1 MARYALRRVGAAFIV
16 LLIMSFVAFMLI
28 NLAPGNT
35 LLAQIAASG
44 GIGATTNPEL
54 LAQYERELGLD
65 KPVLE
70 RYGNWLFNAVQG
82 DLGKSLANR
91 QQVTKLIGQRLPTSI
106 ELIIIGS
113 IVAALAVPLGV
124 MSAARQG
131 SKLDYSSRVGAIL
144 GLAMPNFFIGVLVIL
159 IFSRWLNIS
168 LGTLPPADIWENPV
182 QNLQKIIAPGLVLG
196 VALIA
201 TVMRMARSASLE
213 VLNEDYVR
221 TARAKGLGERVIV
234 SRHVLRNAM
243 IPILTIYGNQ
253 FAFLLGG
260 AVIIEQLFL
269 VPGIGQ
275 TTLRAINQRD
285 YPLVM
290 GATLVLGVVV
300 VFTNL
305 VVDLSY
311 GLIDPRIRY
320 S

>member
-44 GIGATTNPEL
+44 GIGATTDSAL
-54 LAQYERELGLD
+54 LAEYERELGLD

-70 RYGNWLFNAVQG
+70 RYGKWLFNAVQG
-82 DLGKSLANR
+82 DLGKSLATR

-124 MSAARQG
+124 MSAVRQG

-144 GLAMPNFFIGVLVIL
+144 GLAMPNFFIGVIVIL
-159 IFSRWLNIS
+159 VFSRWFNIS
-168 LGTLPPADIWENPV
+168 LATLPPADIWENPV
-182 QNLQKIIAPGLVLG
+182 ENLQKIIAPGLVLG

-221 TARAKGLGERVIV
+221 TARAKGLRERVIV

-275 TTLRAINQRD
+275 TTLRAISQRD

-311 GLIDPRIRY
+311 GLFDPRIRY

>member
-1 MARYALRRVGAAFIV
+1 
-16 LLIMSFVAFMLI
+16 MSFVAFMLI

-54 LAQYERELGLD
+54 LAEFERELGLD
-65 KPVLE
+65 KPVLT
-70 RYGNWLFNAVQG
+70 RYGDCLYNALQG

-113 IVAALAVPLGV
+113 IVAALAIPFGV
-124 MSAARQG
+124 MSAVRQG
-131 SKLDYSSRVGAIL
+131 SGLDYSSRVLAIL
-144 GLAMPNFFIGVLVIL
+144 GLAIPNFFIGVLAIL
-159 IFSRWLNIS
+159 IFSRWFNIS
-168 LGTLPPADIWENPV
+168 LGSLPPADIWENPI
-182 QNLQKIIAPGLVLG
+182 QNLQKIIVPGLVLG

-201 TVMRMARSASLE
+201 TVMRMARSASME

-221 TARAKGLGERVIV
+221 TARAKGLRERVV
-234 SRHVLRNAM
+234 VARHVVRNAM
-243 IPILTIYGNQ
+243 IPIITIYGNQ

-260 AVIIEQLFL
+260 AVIIEDLFL
-269 VPGIGQ
+269 VPGIGE

-290 GATLVLGVVV
+290 GTTLVLGAVV

-305 VVDLSY
+305 VVDLILRSDRSADQIQ
-311 GLIDPRIRY
+311 LRVEDERWRLNR
-320 S
+320 

>member
-1 MARYALRRVGAAFIV
+1 
-16 LLIMSFVAFMLI
+16 MSFVAFMLI

>member
-1 MARYALRRVGAAFIV
+1 
-16 LLIMSFVAFMLI
+16 MSFVAFMLI

-70 RYGNWLFNAVQG
+70 RYGKWLFNAVQG

-124 MSAARQG
+124 MSAVRQG

-144 GLAMPNFFIGVLVIL
+144 GLAMPNFFIGVIVIL
-159 IFSRWLNIS
+159 VFSRWFNIS
-168 LGTLPPADIWENPV
+168 LATLPPADIWENPV
-182 QNLQKIIAPGLVLG
+182 ENLQKIIAPGLVLG

-221 TARAKGLGERVIV
+221 TARAKGLRERVIV

-275 TTLRAINQRD
+275 TTLRAISQRD

>member
-1 MARYALRRVGAAFIV
+1 
-16 LLIMSFVAFMLI
+16 MSFVAFMLI

-44 GIGATTNPEL
+44 GIGATTDSAL
-54 LAQYERELGLD
+54 LAEYERELGLD

-70 RYGNWLFNAVQG
+70 RYGKWLFNAVQG

-124 MSAARQG
+124 MSAVRQG

-144 GLAMPNFFIGVLVIL
+144 GLAMPNFFIGVIVIL
-159 IFSRWLNIS
+159 VFSRWFNIS
-168 LGTLPPADIWENPV
+168 LATLPPADIWENPV
-182 QNLQKIIAPGLVLG
+182 ENLQKVIAPGLVLG

-221 TARAKGLGERVIV
+221 TARAKGLRERVIV

-275 TTLRAINQRD
+275 TTLRAISQRD

>member
-44 GIGATTNPEL
+44 GIGATTDSAL
-54 LAQYERELGLD
+54 LAEYERELGLD

-70 RYGNWLFNAVQG
+70 RYGKWLFNAVQG

-124 MSAARQG
+124 MSAVRQG
-131 SKLDYSSRVGAIL
+131 SKLDYTSRVGAIL
-144 GLAMPNFFIGVLVIL
+144 GLAMPNFFIGVIVIL
-159 IFSRWLNIS
+159 VFSRWFNIS
-168 LGTLPPADIWENPV
+168 LATLPPADIWENPV
-182 QNLQKIIAPGLVLG
+182 ENLQKIIAPGLVLG

-221 TARAKGLGERVIV
+221 TARAKGLRERVIV

-275 TTLRAINQRD
+275 TTLRAISQRD

>member
-54 LAQYERELGLD
+54 LAQYEKELGLD

-70 RYGNWLFNAVQG
+70 RYGDWLFHAVQG

-124 MSAARQG
+124 MSAVRQG
-131 SKLDYSSRVGAIL
+131 SKLDYTSRVGAIL
-144 GLAMPNFFIGVLVIL
+144 GLAMPNFFIGVIVIL
-159 IFSRWLNIS
+159 VFSRWFNIS
-168 LGTLPPADIWENPV
+168 LATLPPADIWENPV
-182 QNLQKIIAPGLVLG
+182 ENLQKIIAPGLVLG

-221 TARAKGLGERVIV
+221 TARAKGLRERVIV

-275 TTLRAINQRD
+275 TTLRAISQRD

>member
-54 LAQYERELGLD
+54 LAQYEKELGLD

-70 RYGNWLFNAVQG
+70 RYGDWLFNAVQG

-131 SKLDYSSRVGAIL
+131 SKLDYSSRVGASL

-168 LGTLPPADIWENPV
+168 LATLPPADIWENPV

-221 TARAKGLGERVIV
+221 TARAKGLRERVIV

-290 GATLVLGVVV
+290 GATLVLGIVV